1 MGTAADG
8 DPSLFPNHRWTT
20 HLHDGLL
27 LEVGDTVQVEASQ
40 MNAVGAGDEVMELV
54 GSTVGNPDIA
64 DNRARLTFGFYIGDR
79 WQFNAPLPR
88 AYIDDTATAINP
100 FQVLPNGFGSHVQR
114 SVYAW
119 DYGDLRVDTW
129 IQYKYNGWNGVMGIE
144 NQGTQSGRCLQP
156 SFRKLYAGLVWDGWS
171 AAKTQGLGPSH
182 QLGIWAYAQYTS
194 TCDLNAPLGFT
205 APAALGEVTTAQ
217 LHQKDGDAI
226 ANVAELQPA
235 VNFNPTNPMSNA
247 VSTELLPAITDKC
260 WRLLPTNAGNML
272 YAKAQGNF
280 DAQLA
285 NATAPGGAIG
295 DGYNASQ
302 GARAFY
308 SHMLTPEPNMA
319 TAACQ
324 LNRCCAKAGDAAVA
338 FQPVGTMA
346 NLNQHDLCSG
356 FSTTVHGTDGS
367 GRRVGNLGL
376 SVCLMER
383 PCPTRHPAQV
393 RHSLCDFTKPID
405 TPTWAMPTTTDLNC
419 LKLDRYDVVVTN
431 ICANDNTLGAYVP
444 AALSAMDVIPLEQG
458 GAVPPSFTSQAARD
472 LETVRLEFGRL
483 DDEFTRGTFV
493 ERDGARCYTSLD
505 CPTNFHGEVPV
516 FNATHQVAIGHDNS
530 LGNTAVVVPGV
541 VANVGV
547 GFHVACSHPGS
558 YTDNCV
564 VMKVYTASATEI
576 GVTISSGN
584 RVAVPSGSTY
594 TFSSSTGYVESA
606 ALTPSLAYRNPTVTS
621 VTKYPVS
628 DDYCAMSTEG
638 TKTCWGYGAQFQRNW
653 NPDLY
658 DVRKPAFALT
668 VQSENWTFSPPP
680 NSGVDLDHLLT
691 TIAASGRACV
701 PMWIRPSAIVDGAY
715 HPNLLNVPFVAFIVA
730 RAVDPLV
737 DGASVRDQIRIPNP
751 AVGEFFGL
759 STSHADRGTSQI
771 ITTQKNGNFKGHPS
785 EPDNA
790 PNDGSGYPISAPT
803 QCALAYYPYIT
814 LGADDPSISFDE
826 TIGRMSISKLHC
838 LVRSGNGP
846 FQRWLD
852 QTAEVVNA
860 EAANPAMSALETEA
874 AVGQLNTVDLVS
886 TTASFQL
893 TSDKY
898 PKSYTNTT
906 AASLAL
912 HPFIS
917 AQSGVSILGISLLS
931 ATQSDS
937 TTTFPLTPQSN
948 SLFAGS
954 LLAKMGFELEQLLP
968 FFGTPQGEFNR
979 GIYNR
984 FLGTDHHAHDKYTS
998 MVLPFTTNGYVSGSV
1013 NVNAVQSFAGTG
1025 AGATTADHSPFA
1037 PMYNLGV
1044 MRRKAFVDQTS
1055 DSLAAVKQPAK
1066 FDYPY
1071 LVIYSNIVPTPKYI
1085 GGASGNNSLPA
1096 VAYVGRSYTTGDYC
1110 YGEASSWAY
1119 TVDQSYVLSDT
1130 TVDTRLPD
1138 GRPAALDENS
1148 AVIFK
1153 IVKAKPLP
1161 VLPVPA
1167 PPKKR

>member
-1 MGTAADG
+1 MGAAIGSAADG

-88 AYIDDTATAINP
+88 AYVDGTAVAIDP
-100 FQVLPNGFGSHVQR
+100 HQVLPNGFGSHVQR
-114 SVYAW
+114 NVFAW

-144 NQGTQSGRCLQP
+144 KQGTQSGRCLQP
-156 SFRKLYAGLVWDGWS
+156 SFRKLYAGQVWDGWA

-182 QLGIWAYAQYTS
+182 QLDVWAYAQYTS
-194 TCDLNAPLGFT
+194 TCDLNAPIGFT
-205 APAALGEVTTAQ
+205 APAALGEVMTAQ

-226 ANVAELQPA
+226 ANIAELQPA
-235 VNFNPTNPMSNA
+235 VNFNPTDPVSNA
-247 VSTELLPAITDKC
+247 VSTELLPAVTDKC

-272 YAKAQGNF
+272 YAKAQGYFN
-280 DAQLA
+280 AQLA
-285 NATAPGGAIG
+285 NATAPGGAVG

-319 TAACQ
+319 TAACH
-324 LNRCCAKAGDAAVA
+324 LNRCCAKAGDAVVA
-338 FQPVGTMA
+338 FQPLGAMA
-346 NLNQHDLCSG
+346 NLNQNDLCSG

-393 RHSLCDFTKPID
+393 RHSACDFTAPVEG
-405 TPTWAMPTTTDLNC
+405 PWEMTTTSDLNC
-419 LKLDRYDVVVTN
+419 LKLDRYDVVITN
-431 ICANDNTLGAYVP
+431 ICANDNTLGTHVP
-444 AALSAMDVIPLEQG
+444 AALSAMDVIPLEQAG
-458 GAVPPSFTSQAARD
+458 PPPPSFTSQSARD

-483 DDEFTRGTFV
+483 DDEFTRGV
-493 ERDGARCYTSLD
+493 VYVQGSSLNGRAWDGARNYTSLD
-505 CPTNFHGEVPV
+505 CPTSFHGDVPV
-516 FNATHQVAIGHDNS
+516 FNATHQAAIGYDNGV
-530 LGNTAVVVPGV
+530 GNAVVDVPGLI
-541 VANVGV
+541 ANVGV

-558 YTDNCV
+558 YTENCV
-564 VMKVYTASATEI
+564 VLKVVQKSATVI
-576 GVTISSGN
+576 AVATSSGN

-594 TFSSSTGYVESA
+594 TFSSSTGYVQSA
-606 ALTPSLAYRNPTVTS
+606 ALTPSLVYRNPAPSS
-621 VTKYPVS
+621 VTKYPIS
-628 DDYCAMSTEG
+628 DDYYAMSTEG
-638 TKTCWGYGAQFQRNW
+638 TKTRWGYGAQFQRNW
-653 NPDLY
+653 NSELY
-658 DVRKPAFALT
+658 DVRKPTFALT

-680 NSGVDLDHLLT
+680 NSGIDLDHLLST
-691 TIAASGRACV
+691 VAAGGRACV
-701 PMWIRPSAIVDGAY
+701 PMWIKPSAIGAC

-730 RAVDPLV
+730 RAVDPLADV
-737 DGASVRDQIRIPNP
+737 AGVRDQIRIPNP
-751 AVGEFFGL
+751 AIGEFFGL
-759 STSHADRGTSQI
+759 STSHSDRGTSQI

-790 PNDGSGYPISAPT
+790 PNDGSGCPVSDPT
-803 QCALAYYPYIT
+803 HCALACHPCIT
-814 LGADDPSISFDE
+814 LGADDPSISFDA
-826 TIGRMSISKLHC
+826 TVGRMSFSKLHC
-838 LVRSGNGP
+838 LVRSGNGT

-852 QTAEVVNA
+852 QTAAVVNPQ
-860 EAANPAMSALETEA
+860 AANPAMSVMETEA
-874 AVGQLNTVDLVS
+874 AIGQLNTVDLRTTTS
-886 TTASFQL
+886 TFQF
-893 TSDKY
+893 TSDNY

-917 AQSGVSILGISLLS
+917 AQSGVSILGITLLS

-968 FFGTPQGEFNR
+968 WYGTPQGEFNR

-984 FLGTDHHAHDKYTS
+984 HRC
-998 MVLPFTTNGYVSGSV
+998 
-1013 NVNAVQSFAGTG
+1013 
-1025 AGATTADHSPFA
+1025 HSAWF
-1037 PMYNLGV
+1037 
-1044 MRRKAFVDQTS
+1044 
-1055 DSLAAVKQPAK
+1055 
-1066 FDYPY
+1066 
-1071 LVIYSNIVPTPKYI
+1071 
-1085 GGASGNNSLPA
+1085 
-1096 VAYVGRSYTTGDYC
+1096 
-1110 YGEASSWAY
+1110 
-1119 TVDQSYVLSDT
+1119 
-1130 TVDTRLPD
+1130 
-1138 GRPAALDENS
+1138 
-1148 AVIFK
+1148 
-1153 IVKAKPLP
+1153 
-1161 VLPVPA
+1161 
-1167 PPKKR
+1167 